1 MGSEYQKLGQTD
13 LNKQDIQPSEIYQ
26 PDQRKPLN
34 IIKTKV
40 YCFHEKKTCLYLKTL
55 IVGTNLIDN
64 VDFFCRNPN
73 LTSTQRLGFT

>member
-1 MGSEYQKLGQTD
+1 MGSEYQKVGQTD

-40 YCFHEKKTCLYLKTL
+40 YCFHEKKPVRISNSGNK
-55 IVGTNLIDN
+55 
-64 VDFFCRNPN
+64 PN
-73 LTSTQRLGFT
+73 

>member
-40 YCFHEKKTCLYLKTL
+40 YCFHEKETL
-55 IVGTNLIDN
+55 FVSQNFNSGNK
-64 VDFFCRNPN
+64 PN
-73 LTSTQRLGFT
+73 